1 MTRRSLRKTKI
12 VCTLG
17 PAVDNEKGVEELLKA
32 GMNVARFNFSH
43 GNHEEHLERIRR
55 LRKVSDRIGIPC
67 ATLLDTKGPEIR
79 TGVIAGDR
87 KIDLAIGRKI
97 VLSGEQFEGDGTR
110 VSVSYR
116 KLPEEVKPGGH
127 IYVADGLI
135 DLEVERVEGPEIYCV
150 VRSGGT
156 LGSRKNVN
164 VPGVRTSLPAVTE
177 KDESD
182 IAFGVSVGVDYIAAS
197 FIRKPGDV
205 RLIREIVESHG
216 ALIPIIA
223 KIEDQEGLDNIDE
236 IIRIAG
242 GVMVARGDLGVQL
255 SIEDIPLAQKRIIEK
270 CNRENKPV
278 ITATQMLDSMI
289 HNPSPTRAE
298 LTDVANAIFDG
309 TDAVMLSGETASG
322 KYPTKTVEMMNRIAL
337 TVESSPEYLE
347 RNKAYFSFH
356 GSSGDIGH
364 AVAKAAYV
372 VADEI
377 DAKAIVAPTLRG
389 NTPRIISKFRPKQA
403 IIAVTA
409 SEQSAR
415 ELLLNW
421 GIFPVMTELVK
432 DSEQMIQNA
441 LRLAMK
447 YGYAE
452 KFDKVV
458 STAGIPIRSAIPV
471 NTIKVHFLGNILGRS
486 RQGIGG
492 SVSGRVVKGV
502 TLEEALAKAKGDKS
516 EILIVREFDTSF
528 LDLARNLAGV
538 ISEEPSEVAPE
549 EIEKANPEIVLLA
562 DLAHATDI
570 FEDKQFVTLS
580 GQEKLVYEGMIDE
593 E

>member
-17 PAVDNEKGVEELLKA
+17 PAVDNDESVESLLKA

-43 GNHEEHLERIRR
+43 GTHDEHLERIRR
-55 LRKVSDRIGIPC
+55 LREASDRTGIPC

-79 TGVIAGDR
+79 TGVIAGDQ
-87 KIDLAIGRKI
+87 KINLIPGHRI
-97 VLSGEQFEGDGTR
+97 TLSSEQFEGNQER
-110 VSVSYR
+110 ISVSYTR
-116 KLPEEVKPGGH
+116 LPQEVRPGGH
-127 IYVADGLI
+127 IYIADGLI
-135 DLEVERVEGPEIYCV
+135 DLEIEAIEDTEIRCV

-156 LGSRKNVN
+156 IGSRKNVN

-177 KDESD
+177 KDEAD
-182 IAFGVSVGVDYIAAS
+182 IAFGISVGMDYIAAS

-205 RLIREIVESHG
+205 RMIREIIESHG
-216 ALIPIIA
+216 ASIPIIA
-223 KIEDQEGLDNIDE
+223 KIEDEEGLDNIDE
-236 IIRIAG
+236 IVRVAG

-255 SIEDIPLAQKRIIEK
+255 SIEEIPLAQKRIIEK

-322 KYPTKTVEMMNRIAL
+322 KYPIKSVETMDRIAL
-337 TVESSPEYLE
+337 TVESSPEYVE
-347 RNKAYFSFH
+347 RNRSYFSFH
-356 GSSGDIGH
+356 AASGDIGH

-372 VADEI
+372 VAEEI
-377 DAKAIVAPTLRG
+377 EAKAIVAPTLRG
-389 NTPRIISKFRPKQA
+389 NTPRIISKFRPEQA

-409 SEQSAR
+409 SEQAAR

-421 GIFPVMTELVK
+421 GIFPVTTDLVK

-447 YGYAE
+447 YGYAD

-458 STAGIPIRSAIPV
+458 STAGIPIHSPIPV

-486 RQGIGG
+486 RQGIGA
-492 SVSGRVVKGV
+492 SVSGRVVRGN
-502 TLEEALAKAKGDKS
+502 TLEEALARSKGDNS
-516 EILIVREFDTSF
+516 EILVIREFDTSF
-528 LDLARNLAGV
+528 LELARSLAGI
-538 ISEEPSEVAPE
+538 ISEEPTEVDPD
-549 EIEKANPEIVLLA
+549 EIARANPDIVVLA
-562 DLAHATDI
+562 DLAGATDI
-570 FEDKQFVTLS
+570 FEDNQFVTLS
-580 GQEKLVYEGMIDE
+580 GQEKLVYEGLIE
-593 E
+593 EG